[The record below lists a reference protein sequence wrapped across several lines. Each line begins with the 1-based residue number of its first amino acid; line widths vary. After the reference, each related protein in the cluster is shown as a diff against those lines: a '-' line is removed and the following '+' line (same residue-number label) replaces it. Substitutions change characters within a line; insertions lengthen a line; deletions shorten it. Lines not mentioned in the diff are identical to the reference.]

1 MTQKVN
7 QFKGQQKRRTI
18 PPNRHGR
25 APITRK
31 GSGIS
36 VPLIRRLVL
45 VCGSL
50 FDWLSLIWRCV
61 VFGVVG
67 KRVVKPS
74 KISKELD
81 ADCEL
86 TKFINHCKEI
96 KAATVACKEGGH
108 LRIVKPPKEAARN
121 MNTAE
126 EAD

>member
-1 MTQKVN
+1 MGRKGIDFQTKGTTKMMEELKSRSFKTSCKAN
-7 QFKGQQKRRTI
+7 QFKGQQKRKTI

-31 GSGIS
+31 
-36 VPLIRRLVL
+36 
-45 VCGSL
+45 
-50 FDWLSLIWRCV
+50 
-61 VFGVVG
+61 G

-81 ADCEL
+81 ADREL
-86 TKFINHCKEI
+86 TKFINNCNEI

-108 LRIVKPPKEAARN
+108 LSIVKPPKEAAGN